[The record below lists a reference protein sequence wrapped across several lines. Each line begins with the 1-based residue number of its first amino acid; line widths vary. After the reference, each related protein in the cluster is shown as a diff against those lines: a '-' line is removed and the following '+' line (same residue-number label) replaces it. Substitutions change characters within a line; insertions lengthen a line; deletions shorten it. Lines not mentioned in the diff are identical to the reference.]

1 MCIHIYNIYIH
12 IISIYN
18 IYNITNITELIC
30 QIHSN
35 HEPWSWQSWCFH
47 HFSQALVLQ
56 DLDSVVDGRHHQ
68 GSRDRWDLAGPEVR
82 RRRLRRHRVPWR
94 SGGSGAQGREERI
107 DLPWET
113 PKSRKIL
120 RCRKSMKVCRISRY
134 LWRSYKVDQIWLQ
147 FHACCEIGKEPSIL
161 ESRSLVHVHVF

>member
-1 MCIHIYNIYIH
+1 MYIH

-18 IYNITNITELIC
+18 IYNITELIC

-56 DLDSVVDGRHHQ
+56 DLDSVVDGRHR
-68 GSRDRWDLAGPEVR
+68 GSRDRWDLAGPEV
-82 RRRLRRHRVPWR
+82 RRHRVPWR

-107 DLPWET
+107 DLPWKRRNLGRFWDVE
-113 PKSRKIL
+113 SL
-120 RCRKSMKVCRISRY
+120 WKSMKVCRISRY

-147 FHACCEIGKEPSIL
+147 FHACCEIRKEPSIL

>member
-1 MCIHIYNIYIH
+1 MYIH

-18 IYNITNITELIC
+18 IYNITELIC

-56 DLDSVVDGRHHQ
+56 DLDSVVDGRHR
-68 GSRDRWDLAGPEVR
+68 GSRDRWDLAGPEV
-82 RRRLRRHRVPWR
+82 RRHRVPWR

-107 DLPWET
+107 DLPWKRRNLGRFWDVESLWKSVEFLDICDEAT
-113 PKSRKIL
+113 KLIKSDCSFTHAARFERNLPFSNQGVWYTCMSFKAPKTFAE
-120 RCRKSMKVCRISRY
+120 RCDFKN
-134 LWRSYKVDQIWLQ
+134 
-147 FHACCEIGKEPSIL
+147 G
-161 ESRSLVHVHVF
+161 